1 MLLRIPAKVFLLP
14 FFMIILLRTQVFPQ
28 ATLSFTSIPISDP
41 DLNAPGRGVEQ
52 WHDQNVVNVPVEGVN
67 TQRLD
72 VYYRFV
78 WTRIEGPTIGSY
90 NWRYFDSLVNNATV

>member
-14 FFMIILLRTQVFPQ
+14 FLMIILIRTQVFPQ

-72 VYYRFV
+72 VYHRFV
-78 WTRIEGPTIGSY
+78 WTKIEGPTMGSY
-90 NWRYFDSLVNNATV
+90 SWRFFDSLVN